1 MIYEVTT
8 LYCISDERPLWLEV
22 PCDDDEEEYWFNDL
36 LLTEMNWREM
46 NWTEMNWRELEDDIE
61 WMMMIE
67 IL

>member
-36 LLTEMNWREM
+36 LLTEMNWSEM
-46 NWTEMNWRELEDDIE
+46 EEDIE
-61 WMMMIE
+61 WMMTIE

>member
-1 MIYEVTT
+1 MIYELTA
-8 LYCISDERPLWLEV
+8 LYYISDERLLWIEV

-46 NWTEMNWRELEDDIE
+46 EDDMD
-61 WMMMIE
+61 WLVMIE